1 MSWTNFALAE
11 VREIGDGHRALYAKS
26 KIPKDVVIAVFDG
39 RAVVLDLRP
48 DGKIDYGK
56 EDPNLLVHLAVSNGK
71 FYGIAPIRYDEVT
84 GADFMNHSCKP
95 NCYIERMLVIR
106 AAEDIPPGAE
116 LTWDYRV
123 SDLVPQGQPC
133 WCPEPKCML

>member
-11 VREIGDGHRALYAKS
+11 VREIGDGHRAVYAKT
-26 KIPKDVVIAVFDG
+26 KIPKDAVIAVFDG
-39 RAVVLDLRP
+39 RAVVLDLKP

-106 AAEDIPPGAE
+106 AAEDIAADAE
-116 LTWDYRV
+116 LT
-123 SDLVPQGQPC
+123 
-133 WCPEPKCML
+133 